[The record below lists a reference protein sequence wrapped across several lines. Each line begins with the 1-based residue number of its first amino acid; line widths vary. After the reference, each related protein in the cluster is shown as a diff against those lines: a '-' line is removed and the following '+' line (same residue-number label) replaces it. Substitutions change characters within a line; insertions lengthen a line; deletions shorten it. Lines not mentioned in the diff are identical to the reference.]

1 VKKLTLPV
9 AVAAIVFASSALT
22 WAYVRQG
29 AVPASVSKEALPSPA
44 TVEEV
49 LKTMRADMQIA
60 RADLMAKNL
69 SLSTG
74 QAAKFWPM
82 FETYQKEQNVIM
94 DEQMKGI
101 QKYAEG
107 FQTLDDATALT
118 LMNAHLDRDA
128 RMVAL
133 RQRWLK
139 EFQTV
144 LPTRLGVRA
153 LQIDRRL
160 SLLAQLEIAS
170 KIPLVH

>member
-1 VKKLTLPV
+1 VRKLMPL
-9 AVAAIVFASSALT
+9 AVVTAFVFTSSALAWT
-22 WAYVRQG
+22 GARQ
-29 AVPASVSKEALPSPA
+29 APAAMAAKEALPSPA
-44 TVEEV
+44 AVEEV
-49 LKTMRADMQIA
+49 LKTMRADMQTA
-60 RADLMAKNL
+60 RADIMAKNV
-69 SLSTG
+69 SLTAA

-82 FETYQKEQNVIM
+82 FDTYQKEQNLVM
-94 DEQMKGI
+94 DEQMKGV

-107 FQTLDDATALT
+107 YQTLDDATALT
-118 LMNAHLDRDA
+118 LITSHLDRDA

-144 LPTRLGVRA
+144 LPTRLAVRV

-160 SLLAQLEIAS
+160 SLLAQLEVAS